1 MKKYG
6 KLSKALAI
14 CLTLMLAIGLFST
27 TAFASASTFAITP
40 GQTGTITVT
49 GIDEADTENVTV
61 NAYRLM
67 DVKVNANGQPQDPVY
82 TWVEAVS
89 DWARTNYSTYI
100 GTGDDDSV
108 QPAFSAADTSTIAE
122 FYDALAAA
130 IKSGDITLTSTTATS
145 VTEGTAT
152 FNEMTMGN
160 YLVLIEGG
168 MKIYSP
174 VAVNLVPT
182 WNETEWLLN
191 DATATA
197 KAEDITIDKTVN
209 DVEADNVS
217 IGDTVTFDII
227 ADIPTFPANALA
239 KNYSIS
245 DTLPTGLTL
254 TEGSIRVYGVPAEGN
269 EVLLTEGEGNDY
281 TLTTG
286 GDTTFTLTFD
296 YDEIS
301 TYADIHVTYTAM
313 LNGNAVPGT
322 ANTNNAE
329 VTYTN
334 NPYVENS
341 STTKE
346 DEATVYTYGLD
357 ISKVDAD
364 DKEQTLTGAEIE
376 LYASS
381 ENATSGTT
389 PIAFVDEGNGTYR
402 KATAN
407 DETTTT
413 TLAVDENGQLI
424 LKGLDAGTWYLK
436 ETKAP
441 DSYNL
446 LESPIEVQI
455 VANTDGSTGLLDGT
469 VQNASTD
476 NNALRFLEVAN
487 DDGFQLPVTGGM
499 GTVIFTAVGV
509 ALMGAAIVL
518 VIIAVKKRKA

>member
-67 DVKVNANGQPQDPVY
+67 DVKVNANGQTQDPVY

-89 DWARTNYSTYI
+89 DWVRTNYSTYI

-145 VTEGTAT
+145 VTESTAT

-217 IGDTVTFDII
+217 IGDTVTFDIV
-227 ADIPTFPANALA
+227 ADIPTFHANALA

-254 TEGSIRVYGVPAEGN
+254 TEGSIQVYGVAEG
-269 EVLLTEGEGNDY
+269 ETETQLSADTHY
-281 TLTTG
+281 TVAYNTNG
-286 GDTTFTLTFD
+286 KTFTLTFD

-334 NPYVENS
+334 DPYVEDS
-341 STTKE
+341 YKTKE

-364 DKEQTLTGAEIE
+364 DKEQTLTGAEFE

-381 ENATSGTT
+381 ENATSGENK
-389 PIAFVDEGNGTYR
+389 IAFVMESAGVYR
-402 KATAN
+402 KATTT
-407 DETTTT
+407 DTGTTT

-455 VANTDGSTGLLDGT
+455 VANTDGSTGLLNGT